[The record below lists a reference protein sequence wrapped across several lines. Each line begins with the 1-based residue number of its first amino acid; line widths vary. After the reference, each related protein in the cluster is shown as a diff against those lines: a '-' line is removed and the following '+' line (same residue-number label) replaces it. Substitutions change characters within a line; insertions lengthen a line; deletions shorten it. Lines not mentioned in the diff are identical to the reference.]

1 MFKIALTLLLSA
13 HCAFAYLVSND
24 DNYYVYRTPHVHYIL
39 TESDFKYLPKL
50 TAQMQR
56 SEKLFEKE
64 FSWALDERTSL
75 VVTSNKNQVAN
86 AFATMSPNN
95 MVVFYKGGIDFLESS
110 ATPSWIDTLSSHE
123 VAHVYQLN
131 AKNQLGAF
139 LKKIFGNQTYIP
151 IPVLSWP
158 IFISP
163 TALLPTFIVE
173 GNAVLNE
180 SRLNQGGRL
189 LSGESLVLVSELI
202 HSGKSDLPYLMNS
215 NLEFPYGTEKYILG
229 GFFQSYLA
237 DKYSFATLNRFF
249 VNHAENNIN
258 PFDLKSSF
266 AATFFA
272 GYEKLYQDFQDSVR
286 TKQKNY
292 TAYRGSNLTT
302 SLTKPEFKRID
313 DTIYFLT
320 TLDAK
325 SPNTLNLFNT
335 ASKELSSQ
343 RSYLKSGR
351 VYRVDN
357 KLYTSTSYS
366 QNERNIFFTLV
377 DDKYDFNP
385 LFKDKYVTDIEGS
398 NVSYFDMTQSFDRG
412 VLYRNEE
419 KIAETESKALLDK
432 SGNIYYFKQE
442 SGLKVLYKNQEKL
455 TSFESY
461 YALLTDTIDANEIY
475 FVSNSQN
482 GSSLFCYCDG
492 TIKRVLPYDNIMSAM
507 KANNGYL
514 VSFLNAD
521 RYHVA
526 FIEKQQAVDQKPFD
540 IKNQLSAEYFKSH
553 IPIEEPQI
561 SEKPTP
567 YLSLSELRFSDYAM
581 SFLYSKAHTTMLNSF
596 NWIDPLFY
604 SSLSAT
610 FSLSNKLAYNQL
622 GFQYLP
628 YATQF
633 YLSGTN
639 ETEFYFDETEKVT
652 TNSYRFNIENTLLSQ
667 RFSSLKVGLDFQG
680 DSNKFF
686 KNDISTA
693 YITYQYYEAYFLN
706 YRPYTQFSFTPSIE
720 KSAGR
725 TSQSYS
731 LNASKN
737 LFWDLYLS
745 IGLSKND
752 SEYFKLEAASPT
764 QNRFFKRGLSTPIY
778 YSTLYTSNVT
788 QGDLELLYDVPY
800 SKYFYRFPVS
810 VRRLA
815 PFVGFQKSH
824 SKEFFY
830 RTDIDDL
837 SFATLGLEAEL
848 LVFHANPTRVRLL
861 STEITIEDKTET
873 RIGLEIRTGF

>member
-1 MFKIALTLLLSA
+1 MFKIALTLLFSA
-13 HCAFAYLVSND
+13 HGALGYLVSND
-24 DNYYVYRTPHVHYIL
+24 DNYYVYHTPHVSYIL
-39 TESDFKYLPKL
+39 TESDFIYLPKL
-50 TAQMQR
+50 TAQIQR
-56 SEKLFEKE
+56 SERLFQKE

-86 AFATMSPNN
+86 AFATTSPNN

-151 IPVLSWP
+151 IPMLPWP

-173 GNAVLNE
+173 GNAVVNE

-202 HSGKSDLPYLMNS
+202 HSGKADLRYLMNS
-215 NLEFPYGTEKYILG
+215 TLEFPYGTEKYILG

-272 GYEKLYQDFQDSVR
+272 GYEKLYQDFQDLVR
-286 TKQKNY
+286 AKQKTYN
-292 TAYRGSNLTT
+292 AYRGDSVTT
-302 SLTKPEFKRID
+302 SLTKPEFKRIEN
-313 DTIYFLT
+313 TIYFLT
-320 TLDAK
+320 ASDAK
-325 SPNTLNLFNT
+325 SPNTLNQFNIN
-335 ASKELSSQ
+335 SKELNSQ
-343 RSYLKSGR
+343 SSYLKLGR
-351 VYRVDN
+351 VYRVDG

-366 QNERNIFFTLV
+366 QNDRSIFFTLV

-385 LFKDKYVTDIEGS
+385 LFKDKYVTDIEADH
-398 NVSYFDMTQSFDRG
+398 VSYFDMNQSFDRG
-412 VLYRNEE
+412 VLYRNQER
-419 KIAETESKALLDK
+419 IAETESKALLDK
-432 SGNIYYFKQE
+432 TGNIYYFKQE
-442 SGLKVLYKNQEKL
+442 AGLKVLYKNQHKL
-455 TSFESY
+455 TFFESY
-461 YALLTDTIDANEIY
+461 YALLTDVIDDSEIY

-482 GSSLFCYCDG
+482 GSSLFCYCSG
-492 TIKRVLPYDNIMSAM
+492 AIKRVLPYDNVISAM
-507 KANNGYL
+507 KASNGYL
-514 VSFLNAD
+514 VSFLNSD
-521 RYHVA
+521 RYHVT
-526 FIEKQQAVDQKPFD
+526 FIEKSQTVDQKPFD
-540 IKNQLSAEYFKSH
+540 IKNQLSVEYFKPH
-553 IPIEEPQI
+553 VPIEETQI
-561 SEKPTP
+561 TEKPKP
-567 YLSLSELRFSDYAM
+567 YLSLSELRFSEYSM

-622 GFQYLP
+622 EFQYLP
-628 YATQF
+628 YATKF
-633 YLSGTN
+633 YFSGTN
-639 ETEFYFDETEKVT
+639 ETEFYFDELEKVT
-652 TNSYRFNIENTLLSQ
+652 TNSYRFNIDNTLLSQ
-667 RFSSLKVGLDFQG
+667 RFSSIKAGLDFQG
-680 DSNKFF
+680 DSNTFF
-686 KNDISTA
+686 KNDIRTA
-693 YITYQYYEAYFLN
+693 YLTYQYYEAYFLN

-720 KSAGR
+720 DSAGR

-731 LNASKN
+731 LNASKK

-745 IGLSKND
+745 VGLSKND
-752 SEYFKLEAASPT
+752 SEYFKLEAASPA
-764 QNRFFKRGLSTPIY
+764 QNGFFKRGLRTPIY
-778 YSTLYTSNVT
+778 YTTLYTSNVT
-788 QGDLELLYDVPY
+788 QGDLELLYDMPY

-810 VRRLA
+810 IRRLA
-815 PFVGFQKSH
+815 PFVEYQKSH

-830 RTDIDDL
+830 RTDIDDI

-861 STEITIEDKTET
+861 STEITIEDKTES